1 MNLTASPLQAEHRG
15 ADTFPMTLRALTA
28 RGPTRGRP
36 ALILLSLAGLA
47 ITLGAEFVASNPQTV
62 GPSMLLPW
70 IALLAFEAGPAVGL
84 GASVIALGLFLALAA
99 QDGLAV
105 TPTVVLGRGAAF
117 LLIAFGVGFAGR
129 KLHASERRS
138 RQLVEKLPLAM
149 YIEDDGGLT
158 YVSPQIEPLL
168 GYSAADWLAEPGLWR
183 RSLHSEDRDRV
194 LAAYSAAVA
203 ERAPLE
209 YDYRL
214 VGPDGRTVWVRDRS
228 TCIEDG
234 KRTYRQG
241 FIVDVT
247 QQKEGEAKLTR
258 NAALMRGLID
268 GTVDGL
274 ALTDRDGNI
283 AIVNRP
289 LLRFAAELGIPA
301 EGRIHERLLAIADS
315 VVDRERFESRMRELA
330 ADPEA
335 ESFDEFEVRESERV
349 FQGFTRAVIGSG
361 DEYLGRVWTL
371 REVTETRQV
380 DRIKDA
386 LVANVSHE
394 LRTPLTSIIG
404 YLELMGTGDERLGDE
419 DARFL
424 EIVRRNVARLQ
435 HMVEELLFVGRVDA
449 EGLSLDREDVDV
461 GELARNAIRSAL
473 PVAHASDLTLELEED
488 GVALV
493 FVDPKRIAQ
502 VFDNLISNAIK
513 FTPPGGNVKVSV
525 SSDESAI
532 VASVSDTGRGIPEP
546 EQPRLFERFFRSSAT
561 SDLPG
566 TGLGLTIVRAIV
578 EGHGGSIVF
587 ESNEGRGTTFTFS
600 LPLHSAAMPQ
610 TRRLPAKSLTGL

>member
-1 MNLTASPLQAEHRG
+1 
-15 ADTFPMTLRALTA
+15 MTLRALTA
-28 RGPTRGRP
+28 RGPLRGRP

-47 ITLGAEFVASNPQTV
+47 LTLGATFIASNPQTV

-70 IALLAFEAGPAVGL
+70 IALLAFEVGAAAGLV
-84 GASVIALGLFLALAA
+84 ASVLGLAAFLALASA
-99 QDGLAV
+99 DGLVV
-105 TPTVVLGRGAAF
+105 TPSLVLSRLAAF
-117 LLIAFGVGFAGR
+117 LLISFGVGFAGR
-129 KLHASERRS
+129 KLQESERRS
-138 RQLVEKLPLAM
+138 RRLVEKLPLAM

-158 YVSPQIEPLL
+158 YISPQIEPLL
-168 GYSAADWLAEPGLWR
+168 GYSAAAWLAEAGLWR

-194 LAAYSAAVA
+194 LAAYTRAVA
-203 ERAPLE
+203 ERAPFE
-209 YDYRL
+209 CDYRL

-228 TCIEDG
+228 TCIDDG

-241 FIVDVT
+241 FIVDAT

-268 GTVDGL
+268 GTVDGI

-315 VVDRERFESRMRELA
+315 MVDRERFESRMRELA
-330 ADPEA
+330 ADPET
-335 ESFDEFEVRESERV
+335 ESFDEFGVRETERV
-349 FQGFTRAVIGSG
+349 FQGFTRAVLGSDG
-361 DEYLGRVWTL
+361 EYLGRVWTL

-404 YLELMGTGDERLGDE
+404 YLELMGTGDEPLGEE
-419 DARFL
+419 DAGFL
-424 EIVRRNVARLQ
+424 EVVRRNVARLQ

-449 EGLSLDREDVDV
+449 EGLSLDREEVDV
-461 GELARNAIRSAL
+461 GELARNAIRSVL
-473 PVAHASDLTLELEED
+473 PVAHTGDLTLELEEEGD
-488 GVALV
+488 AVA

-513 FTPPGGNVKVSV
+513 FTPAGGSVTVSV
-525 SSDESAI
+525 ESNESAI
-532 VASVSDTGRGIPEP
+532 VASVSDTGRGIPES
-546 EQPRLFERFFRSSAT
+546 EQARMFERFFRSSAT
-561 SDLPG
+561 SDVPG

-578 EGHGGSIVF
+578 EGHGGSIAF
-587 ESNEGRGTTFTFS
+587 ESTEGEGTTFTFS
-600 LPLHSAAMPQ
+600 LPLVSTPQALPRSMRRTIGSAHSP
-610 TRRLPAKSLTGL
+610 

>member
-1 MNLTASPLQAEHRG
+1 MR
-15 ADTFPMTLRALTA
+15 FRALTA
-28 RGPTRGRP
+28 AGPLRGRP

-47 ITLGAEFVASNPQTV
+47 ITLGAAFVASNPETV

-70 IALLAFEAGPAVGL
+70 IALLAFEVGTAAGLA
-84 GASVIALGLFLALAA
+84 ASVLALASFLALASA
-99 QDGLAV
+99 DGLVV
-105 TPTVVLGRGAAF
+105 TPSLVLGRLSAF
-117 LLIAFGVGFAGR
+117 LLIAFGVGFAGK
-129 KLHASERRS
+129 KLHESERRS
-138 RQLVEKLPLAM
+138 RRLVEKLPLAM
-149 YIEDDGGLT
+149 YIEDDSGLT
-158 YVSPQIEPLL
+158 YISPQIEPLL
-168 GYSAADWLAEPGLWR
+168 GYSVAAWLAEPDLWR

-203 ERAPLE
+203 ERASFE
-209 YDYRL
+209 CDYRL
-214 VGPDGRTVWVRDRS
+214 VGPDERTVWVRDRS

-234 KRTYRQG
+234 KRAYRQG
-241 FIVDVT
+241 FIVNVT

-268 GTVDGL
+268 GTVDGI

-283 AIVNRP
+283 AIANRP

-301 EGRIHERLLAIADS
+301 EGRIHEGLLAIADS
-315 VVDRERFESRMRELA
+315 MVDRERFEARMHELA
-330 ADPEA
+330 DDPET

-349 FQGFTRAVIGSG
+349 FQGFTRAVIGG
-361 DEYLGRVWTL
+361 GREYLGRVWTL

-394 LRTPLTSIIG
+394 LRTPLTSIVG
-404 YLELMGTGDERLGDE
+404 YLELMGTGDEPLGDE

-424 EIVRRNVARLQ
+424 EVVRRNVARLQ

-449 EGLSLDREDVDV
+449 EGLSLDCDEVDI

-473 PVAHASDLTLELEED
+473 PVAHAQDLALELEEE
-488 GVALV
+488 GAVHA

-513 FTPPGGNVKVSV
+513 FTPPGGNVAVSITAEE
-525 SSDESAI
+525 DEI
-532 VASVSDTGRGIPEP
+532 VASVSDTGRGIPAS
-546 EQPRLFERFFRSSAT
+546 EQSRLFERFFRSSAT
-561 SDLPG
+561 SDVPG

-578 EGHGGSIVF
+578 EGHGGSITF
-587 ESNEGRGTTFTFS
+587 ESTEGEGTTFTFS
-600 LPLHSAAMPQ
+600 LPLVSTPQSLPRSMRRTIGSAHSP
-610 TRRLPAKSLTGL
+610 